1 MVSAAAPFLS
11 PTPRPGA
18 PLAIERKPNGTVI
31 FTGPDVNRY
40 RLVTIKSA
48 LRLEAAGMRVARN
61 GSALAA
67 AREAS
72 GLKARTAAEMLPK
85 YTAWLDAQLAA
96 AEAAAEAAEPA
107 AEPAGEK

>member
-1 MVSAAAPFLS
+1 MAITR
-11 PTPRPGA
+11 TPG
-18 PLAIERKPNGTVI
+18 GTVI
-31 FTGPDVNRY
+31 FTGQDVERY

-67 AREAS
+67 AKEVS
-72 GLKARTAAEMLPK
+72 GLKARTAAEMLPLF
-85 YTAWLDAQLAA
+85 TAWLDAQLAA
-96 AEAAAEAAEPA
+96 AAEAAAAEPV